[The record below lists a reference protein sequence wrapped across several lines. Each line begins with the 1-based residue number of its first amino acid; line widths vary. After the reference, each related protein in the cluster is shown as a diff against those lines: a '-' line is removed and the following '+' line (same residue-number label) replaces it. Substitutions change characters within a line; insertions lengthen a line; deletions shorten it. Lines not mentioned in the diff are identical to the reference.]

1 MLASM
6 DTAEWIKLA
15 SIPVFTGVIGYI
27 INWTG
32 VLMLFHPIH
41 FKGFRIPF
49 LAPFAQLLPRKMQEI
64 PGIMHGGVGWQ
75 GIIPNRAAK
84 MGSIAVDKGIA
95 KIGSAGDFYAELD
108 PDKIAEQILRT
119 AQRDIRE
126 LVERILQR
134 EHGRLWNDLPP
145 RVREAV
151 HARVQAQLPDIVRS
165 VTDEIGRNID
175 QLLDI
180 KLMVIKRME
189 AEPQLANRVFLDV
202 GKRELR
208 LMVNFGFLFG
218 FALGIPVAVITHFIP
233 VWWLLPVL
241 GVIVGWVTNLLAMQ
255 LIFEPVEPRR
265 ILGIKMHG
273 LFLRRQNEVAGVY
286 SKIIADDIV
295 TMQNIGHQLL
305 YGPRADRTRQMI
317 ETAMRPAVDRATGFA
332 RTAVRVAMGRREY
345 DTIRD
350 SVAIEAV
357 DYTMTPLSDPEF
369 SSRQSERVQAL
380 IGERMREMPSSDFVE
395 MLRAAIK
402 EDEWMLYA
410 HGAVLGFAAGLI
422 HLWIFGV

>member
-6 DTAEWIKLA
+6 DTAELIKLA
-15 SIPVFTGVIGYI
+15 SIPVFTGVIGYV

-32 VLMLFHPIH
+32 VWMLFHPIH
-41 FKGFRIPF
+41 FKGVRFPF
-49 LAPFAQLLPRKMQEI
+49 LEPFAQLLPRKLQEV

-95 KIGSAGDFYAELD
+95 KIGSAGDFYHELD
-108 PDKIAEQILRT
+108 PEIIAEQILST

-126 LVERILQR
+126 LVERIMQR
-134 EHGRLWNDLPP
+134 EHSQLWSDLPP

-151 HARVQAQLPDIVRS
+151 HARVQAQLPDIVRG

-180 KLMVIKRME
+180 KLMVIRRME

-218 FALGIPVAVITHFIP
+218 FVLGIPVAAITYLIP
-233 VWWLLPVL
+233 VWWLLPML

-255 LIFEPVEPRR
+255 LIFEPVEPRKV
-265 ILGIKMHG
+265 LGIKMHG
-273 LFLRRQNEVAGVY
+273 LFLRRQKEVADVY
-286 SKIIADDIV
+286 SAIIAEDIV
-295 TMQNIGHQLL
+295 TMQNIAHQLL

-317 ETAMRPAVDRATGFA
+317 ETAMRPAIDRATGFA
-332 RTAVRVAMGRREY
+332 RSMVRVALGRREY

-350 SVAIEAV
+350 SVATEAV
-357 DYTMTPLSDPEF
+357 EYTMTPMSDAAF
-369 SSRQSERVQAL
+369 SRRQSERVQRL
-380 IGERMREMPSSDFVE
+380 IGSRMRELPSSDFVE

-410 HGAVLGFAAGLI
+410 HGAVLGFGAGML